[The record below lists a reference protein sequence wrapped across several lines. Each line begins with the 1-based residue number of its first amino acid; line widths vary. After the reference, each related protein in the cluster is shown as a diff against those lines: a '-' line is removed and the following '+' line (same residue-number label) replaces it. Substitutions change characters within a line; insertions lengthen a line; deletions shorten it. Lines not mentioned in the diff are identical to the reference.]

1 MTNPKTVYSRTS
13 VAVNFAAF
21 IIIIAGV
28 MYAASIVTSM
38 LMALFIS
45 IICAQPILWLQKKK
59 APQGLAI
66 TIVFVLIVA
75 IFFGFGEIIATSFSS
90 FSEDA
95 PKYEEN
101 LNEMGKTTLQFLSDY
116 GVHINLEEMN
126 KNFDASKIMGFT
138 AGFLGQ
144 LGGFMGN
151 AFTIFFLALF
161 LLLELD
167 SFPVKVKAILKDT
180 TGSLSYLN
188 VIGDNIRHYL
198 SIKTV
203 TSLLTG
209 ALIWLGLFIVGVD
222 YAIIWALIAFLL
234 NYIPNIG
241 SIIAAVPAVLFSL
254 VQLGFGGVIWT
265 TGIFVGVNMVVGNV
279 VEPKMMGQGLGLST
293 FVVFLSLIFWGFI
306 LGTVGMFLSVP
317 LTMSIKI
324 MLEQNPKTKWIAI
337 VLGTEEEAQDLADG
351 ESENAETNMHG

>member
-1 MTNPKTVYSRTS
+1 MKHKSNT
-13 VAVNFAAF
+13 AVSFAAF

-28 MYAASIVTSM
+28 MYAASIVTSL

-45 IICAQPILWLQKKK
+45 IICSQPILWLQKKK
-59 APQGLAI
+59 IPQILAI
-66 TIVFVLIVA
+66 TIVFIFIVG
-75 IFFGFGEIIATSFSS
+75 IFFGFGEIIANSFSS

-95 PKYEEN
+95 PKYEKN
-101 LNEMGKTTLQFLSDY
+101 LDEMGASALQFLKDK
-116 GVHINLEEMN
+116 GINVSIDKMN
-126 KNFDASKIMGFT
+126 EAFEPSKIMGVT

-167 SFPVKVKAILKDT
+167 SIPVKIKAIFKGT
-180 TGSLSYLN
+180 PESLAFFD
-188 VIGDNIRHYL
+188 VIGESIRHYL
-198 SIKTV
+198 SIKTI

-209 ALIWLGLFIVGVD
+209 LFIWVGLVIIGVD

-241 SIIAAVPAVLFSL
+241 SIIAGVPAVVFAL
-254 VQLGFGGVIWT
+254 VQLGFSGVIWT
-265 TGIFVGVNMVVGNV
+265 TGIFVLVNLIIGNA
-279 VEPKMMGQGLGLST
+279 VEPKMMGKGLGLST
-293 FVVFLSLIFWGFI
+293 FVVFLSLLFWGFV

-317 LTMSIKI
+317 LTMAIKI
-324 MLEQNPKTKWIAI
+324 MLEQNPNTKWIAI
-337 VLGTEEEAQDLADG
+337 MLGTQDEAQTILKQRNLSSEKAD
-351 ESENAETNMHG
+351 

>member
-1 MTNPKTVYSRTS
+1 MDFKNSMKYKSNA
-13 VAVNFAAF
+13 AVSFAAL
-21 IIIIAGV
+21 IIIIAGI
-28 MYAASIVTSM
+28 MYAASVATSL

-59 APQGLAI
+59 VPQGLSV
-66 TIVFVLIVA
+66 TIVFLGILGIVY
-75 IFFGFGEIIATSFSS
+75 GFGELIANSFSS

-95 PKYEEN
+95 PTYEKN
-101 LNEMGKTTLQFLSDY
+101 LREMGTSILQFFQGY
-116 GVHINLEEMN
+116 GIHISTDKMGNL
-126 KNFDASKIMGFT
+126 FDPSKIMGIT
-138 AGFLGQ
+138 AGFLSQ

-167 SFPVKVKAILKDT
+167 SIPIKVNAIMKGAT
-180 TGSLSYLN
+180 EKVAYLS
-188 VIGDNIRHYL
+188 VIGKSIRHYL
-198 SIKTV
+198 SIKTQ

-209 ALIWLGLFIVGVD
+209 LLIWICLAIIGVD

-241 SIIAAVPAVLFSL
+241 SIIAAFPAILFSL
-254 VQLGFGGVIWT
+254 VQLGFSGVLWT
-265 TGIFVGVNMVVGNV
+265 TISFVSVNMLIGNAI
-279 VEPKMMGQGLGLST
+279 EPKLMGKGMGLST
-293 FVVFLSLIFWGFI
+293 FIVFLSLIFWGFV

-317 LTMSIKI
+317 LTMAIKI

-337 VLGTEEEAQDLADG
+337 ILGTQNEAQTILKQRN
-351 ESENAETNMHG
+351 SSAEKTY